1 MNIVNLW
8 LLYSSLDQEIKYV
21 PKAGRL
27 SGVNTVL
34 LTPEVV
40 IGTADGNEIVSQYMD
55 AI

>member
-1 MNIVNLW
+1 M
-8 LLYSSLDQEIKYV
+8 